1 MKIWHLCQEVF
12 YVWNKIFIDSSVF
25 SHYKYIIVQ
34 RNRLL
39 IMKLIEIA
47 DIKIG
52 YNYKR
57 ESSSRNDKD
66 VQITIVPVLQPRNA
80 QSLCLDN
87 VSGLEQA
94 SIVDAKDKYFLSTD
108 EILFSNKGDFKAFA
122 WLGNKKVIASS
133 AFYRIKLKNNS
144 YLPAYVATYLN
155 SSSGKSQLNLR
166 QNTERV
172 STITISD
179 VEQIDIPFIP
189 LEKQKQII
197 ELFLLYEKEVDIME
211 KIKQNR
217 KKLINSILS
226 QTIKE

>member
-1 MKIWHLCQEVF
+1 
-12 YVWNKIFIDSSVF
+12 
-25 SHYKYIIVQ
+25 
-34 RNRLL
+34 
-39 IMKLIEIA
+39 MKLIEIA

-66 VQITIVPVLQPRNA
+66 MQITIVPVIQPRNA
-80 QSLCLDN
+80 QNLCLDN

-108 EILFSNKGDFKAFA
+108 EILFSNKGDFKASI

-144 YLPAYVATYLN
+144 YLPSYVAVYLN
-155 SSSGKSQLNLR
+155 SSAGKSQLNLR

-189 LEKQKQII
+189 LEKQKQIV

-226 QTIKE
+226 QAIKE